1 MNLQPLLSRLPPI
14 GPDKDLIAVIET
26 PKGSP
31 NKYKY
36 EETYGAFSL
45 NTVMPKGSFWP
56 YDFGFIPSTVGEDG
70 DPLDVL
76 ILMDEP
82 APVGCITSIRLIGA
96 IEAKQREK
104 DGDWERNDR
113 LLAISIKSHTHS
125 DIHDLDDLGP
135 ALLDEIEQFFANY
148 TRQRGKVFK
157 PIGRVGAEKA
167 RKVVESGMAAFE
179 KQRNSAA

>member
-1 MNLQPLLSRLPPI
+1 MNLPPLLSHLPPI

-36 EETYGAFSL
+36 EETYGAFRL

-56 YDFGFIPSTVGEDG
+56 YDFGFIPSTIGEDG

-82 APVGCITSIRLIGA
+82 APMGCLVSIRLVGA
-96 IEAKQREK
+96 IEAKQRA
-104 DGDWERNDR
+104 R
-113 LLAISIKSHTHS
+113 
-125 DIHDLDDLGP
+125 
-135 ALLDEIEQFFANY
+135 
-148 TRQRGKVFK
+148 RQM
-157 PIGRVGAEKA
+157 GA
-167 RKVVESGMAAFE
+167 
-179 KQRNSAA
+179 Q

>member
-1 MNLQPLLSRLPPI
+1 MQPLFSRLPPI
-14 GPDKDLIAVIET
+14 GPDDDLIAVIET

-36 EETYGAFSL
+36 EEMYGAFRL

-56 YDFGFIPSTVGEDG
+56 YDFGFIPSTLGEDG

-76 ILMDEP
+76 IFMDEP
-82 APVGCITSIRLIGA
+82 APMGCLVSIRLIGA

-113 LLAISIKSHTHS
+113 LLAVSTNSHTHA
-125 DIHDLDDLGP
+125 DIHDVNDLNR
-135 ALLDEIEQFFANY
+135 ALLDEIEHFFGTY
-148 TRQRGKVFK
+148 TSQRGKLFR
-157 PIGRVGAEKA
+157 PIGRIGAKKT
-167 RKVVESGMAAFE
+167 RKMVENGIAAFDQ
-179 KQRNSAA
+179 KQKSLA

>member
-1 MNLQPLLSRLPPI
+1 MGQE
-14 GPDKDLIAVIET
+14 KDLIAVIET

-36 EETYGAFSL
+36 EENYGTFRL

-82 APVGCITSIRLIGA
+82 APMGCLVSIRLVGA
-96 IEAKQREK
+96 IEAKQREQ
-104 DGDWERNDR
+104 DGNWERNDR
-113 LLAISIKSHTHS
+113 LLAISTQSHTHS
-125 DIHDLDDLGP
+125 DIHDLDDLRP

-148 TRQRGKVFK
+148 TSQRGKTFK
-157 PIGRVGAEKA
+157 PIGRIGAKTA
-167 RKVVESGMAAFE
+167 RKIVENGIAAFA
-179 KQRNSAA
+179 KQHRSPS